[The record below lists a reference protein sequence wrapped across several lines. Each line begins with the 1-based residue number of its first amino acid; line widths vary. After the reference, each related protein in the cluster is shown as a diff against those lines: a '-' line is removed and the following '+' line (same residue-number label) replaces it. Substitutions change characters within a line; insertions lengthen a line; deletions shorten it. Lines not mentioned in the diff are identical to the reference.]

1 MKYLT
6 IVRHAKSSWAQ
17 PGLADH
23 DRPLN
28 DRGQRAAPAVATFMH
43 RTYFGGSDAS
53 PLLPLPDRLVSST
66 ALRAL
71 GTAQIMRDTLKM
83 PVDGLLLESQLY
95 LAGSDQI
102 LEVMRSF
109 EESWQHVIMFGHNP
123 GMHEFAERILARA
136 HIPKMPTCTAV
147 IMAFPHEFW
156 GLADWNEAQLIGYI
170 TPKSLERRFPELY
183 AGISRE
189 DGEL

>member
-109 EESWQHVIMFGHNP
+109 EENWHHVIMFGHNP

-189 DGEL
+189 DGEP